1 MSIRQMPAKAK
12 RTSFISLAFF
22 AITAG
27 GLTNA
32 GAAGISV
39 DAGLTPPE
47 DRWIIRNQVRYMTRE
62 DDPTGM
68 NREMSMYAFP
78 RDEHV
83 CFSHSRRLRAAS
95 RINRAGQAGNNAFED
110 DNAEWYEQGY
120 GA

>member
-78 RDEHV
+78 IV
-83 CFSHSRRLRAAS
+83 VAYGLR
-95 RINRAGQAGNNAFED
+95 
-110 DNAEWYEQGY
+110 
-120 GA
+120 